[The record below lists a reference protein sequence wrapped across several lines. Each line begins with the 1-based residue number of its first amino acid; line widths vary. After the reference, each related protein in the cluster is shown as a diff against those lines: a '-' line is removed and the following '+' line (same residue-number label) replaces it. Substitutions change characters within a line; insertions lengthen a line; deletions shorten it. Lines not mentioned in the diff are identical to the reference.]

1 MAIIPQQLIRWALDE
16 KYPYH
21 WGAMM
26 TIAVVTSRLRE
37 CEKGNRAQ
45 WVDMLSELREADGHA
60 HAVLCKRFTKVSSA
74 PWEIV
79 PAKVEGEAERA
90 NAELIAAFVTV
101 AIERIAR
108 WKQHVHG
115 LCWAGFSGASA
126 REIMWRKDPDG
137 VFVDKLLLVHSRRI
151 GYGDNFV
158 PYITNG
164 SFLAESLKPSDY
176 PGKFILNI
184 VATADESPT
193 RTGLGRVLAYW
204 MAFKRFDN
212 RESMNYIERFGKPF
226 PIAKWKTGRADSGV
240 ATEAEQDS
248 AKELVQ
254 DVGRGS
260 QPGWAG
266 PDTIDFNLV
275 GPTGSSSGGSGENV
289 PHKWHIELCN
299 SEISKIVAG
308 GDLNTESQTSGSR
321 ALGDSQ
327 SDDAESLHID
337 DAGQL
342 DETITND
349 LVKWIVL
356 YNFGPDAARK
366 WCPRY
371 HTIVESGEDVKA
383 NADVLDVA
391 HNKLGVP
398 IPTAFAREK
407 LSIPKPADGEE
418 ILGETEEPETKSAPP
433 VDEGED
439 EEANTNTNGADEN
452 DPPETEQ

>member
-1 MAIIPQQLIRWALDE
+1 MAIIPQQLIKWALDE

-60 HAVLCKRFTKVSSA
+60 HAVLCKRFTKVSST

-90 NAELIAAFVTV
+90 NAELIASFVTV
-101 AIERIAR
+101 AIERIPR

-151 GYGDNFV
+151 GYGDDFV

-240 ATEAEQDS
+240 ATEEEQDS

-308 GDLNTESQTSGSR
+308 GDLSTESQASGSR

-371 HTIVESGEDVKA
+371 HTIVEKGEDTKLA
-383 NADVLDVA
+383 AEVLDLA
-391 HNKLGVP
+391 HNKLGLS
-398 IPTAFAREK
+398 IGTDFAHQK
-407 LSIPKPADGEE
+407 LSIPKPA
-418 ILGETEEPETKSAPP
+418 
-433 VDEGED
+433 ED
-439 EEANTNTNGADEN
+439 EEVLDE
-452 DPPETEQ
+452 PEPQAVSVPVPLAAKDEDEDDEEASAAEKPTTE